1 MATAIDLADMK
12 SPNGGIHPRL
22 KQEVGRRLALTAR
35 AVQYLEDVQHEGPRL
50 EGLQLSPAATE
61 ATLTFAVSTAASLHL
76 SGTAGC
82 VDCCQQPPSKPW
94 YSAFELQAPN
104 GTWIGATN
112 VSVRRNLV
120 SLSAAVPISGVR
132 HGFGGMPDCMHREQE
147 QTRRY
152 FHLPCSL
159 LLYQRDCRRASKA
172 STGRVSNKM
181 HCPLARLARQAVP
194 LPFMKPG
201 HCVEHVLDSSAR
213 GGIILGCKPVVN

>member
-82 VDCCQQPPSKPW
+82 VDCCRQPPSKPW

-132 HGFGGMPDCMHREQE
+132 HGFGGMPDCMLCTSDAAFSPRL
-147 QTRRY
+147 RKS
-152 FHLPCSL
+152 FLCV
-159 LLYQRDCRRASKA
+159 QRS
-172 STGRVSNKM
+172 
-181 HCPLARLARQAVP
+181 
-194 LPFMKPG
+194 
-201 HCVEHVLDSSAR
+201 
-213 GGIILGCKPVVN
+213 